1 MIPMES
7 NASRVNIHLKL
18 EMRDLDRNFSH
29 KRSLYDNGRLREER
43 GG

>member
-1 MIPMES
+1 MEL
-7 NASRVNIHLKL
+7 NAKRVNTKLKL
-18 EMRDLDRNFSH
+18 LLQGLSGNSTH